1 MSIANTLILWHS
13 TQTMN
18 ISDYIISETS
28 DYLVVNKPV
37 GLLTHGDGK
46 TDQKSL
52 VDLLVAGYPEI
63 DGIGEAAIH
72 WGGYELVSAENIADN
87 DDSPNRS
94 GIVHRLDRDTSG
106 VMVVA
111 RTQEMYEHLKAQ
123 FQNREIFKEYHA
135 FVYGAPK
142 KERGSVLLPIGRENG
157 NGERFAVPPR
167 AKGEL
172 REATTYYQVLKSF
185 IDNGQQYAFVRCMP
199 KTGRTH
205 QIRVHMKS
213 VGCPIVMDKGYVGK
227 GLLEHTL
234 GFARQALHARILKF
248 HDLTGKEIEFVADY
262 PEDFRNAM
270 AIGVI

>member
-1 MSIANTLILWHS
+1 MNFLDSIITETH
-13 TQTMN
+13 
-18 ISDYIISETS
+18 DYIVI
-28 DYLVVNKPV
+28 NKPA

-46 TDQKSL
+46 SGEKSL
-52 VDLLVAGYPEI
+52 VDLLVDCYPEI
-63 DGIGEAAIH
+63 DGVGEAAMN
-72 WGGYELVSAENIADN
+72 WGGYELISVESATDN

-123 FQNREIFKEYHA
+123 FQNRETFKEYHA
-135 FVYGAPK
+135 FVYGVPK

-167 AKGEL
+167 ARGEL
-172 REATTYYQVLKSF
+172 REATTYYQVVNAF
-185 IDNGQQYAFVRCMP
+185 VDQGQQYAFVRCMP

-213 VGCPIVMDKGYVGK
+213 IGCPIVMDKGYVGK

-234 GFARQALHARILKF
+234 GFARQALHARMLRF
-248 HDLTGKEIEFVADY
+248 RDLSGKELEFVAEY
-262 PEDFRNAM
+262 PVDFQNALQLSLQ
-270 AIGVI
+270 AD